1 MFDKYIGDL
10 TKLQEQLT
18 GFREQLQ
25 SGINKSMQD
34 QPDEMKQ
41 AISNLI
47 SKAQS
52 GAIDLKTA
60 EAEIERLK
68 NMRDGHSN

>member
-25 SGINKSMQD
+25 ASINKSMQD
-34 QPDEMKQ
+34 QPDDMKQ

-52 GAIDLKTA
+52 GKIDLKTA

-68 NMRDGHSN
+68 NMRDGDSN